1 VVSSSTAAATTTAT
15 TATATANNDAG
26 PAFRIAII
34 GSGLAALSAAV
45 FLEQELRRSAPLRH
59 GNSNGDDAQE
69 PKDSTCDGG
78 GDGSVESEQR
88 QGKSKRRKRRLNAGA
103 GAGAPRFPASAA
115 GGWEV
120 TIYERDGSLEA
131 RREGY
136 GLTLKYDPLGVLR
149 RLGVL
154 EDVCRRD
161 CPSRSHYALDEA
173 GRILGY
179 YGGAFSSLAGE
190 DARSSGAERGDP
202 SPSPAPPRRRRGQG
216 QRGNLRV
223 PRQEVRRVLLEKL
236 RSTSV
241 RWGHRLVRLEA
252 VAAGEHEGDGGERD
266 RPAVSPGSEE
276 RRRAT
281 RIRCVFE
288 NGTSAVADWVV
299 GADGIRSTVLAE
311 LHRLLLAEPPSLPAP
326 GGSDPRALPHQ
337 HHPNPTTIQQQK
349 APPLLPPRP
358 PALHRLGVRLIV
370 GLSALDD
377 GGEGAD
383 GDGDGGAS
391 AASDP
396 RLAPLLRERGF
407 YTLGS
412 RCGSRLFVM
421 PYSAP
426 APLRPRAPRR
436 YMWQLSFPE
445 PDFGEGKGGEN
456 GEGDE
461 KLPDQPREAEQEE
474 ATNGAKPKR
483 WEEESCTT
491 PRQILDEALER
502 CRGWHDPV
510 PLLLQSTPLDTVWS
524 TSLYDRDPG
533 ELFEYWRSLKKH
545 RLRRRPDGAAP
556 PAPGLPV
563 LVVGDALH
571 AMSCFKG
578 QGAHQALKDGQ
589 CAASHLARHLL
600 RRGGAGRRGGPAA
613 AAAEACHRELVQRAA
628 PAVLDSRRAARELHR
643 RGPRPPRSASSDNEN
658 GGGEAAP
665 PAGAP
670 SSSCGFAGVQDP
682 EMLPRLL
689 QALDAQGVRAG
700 TTRNLDAAV
709 GRVICELRMKEKDPA
724 IVPRHQAELSPPRP
738 ASPDPPW
745 TRSAAEAARRCDL
758 ARLRELSWA
767 AKDDRWMQG
776 PVDDEGNTC
785 LHLAAAATGNTCLH
799 LAAAAAAADAAS
811 DTGDI
816 GGGTPSER
824 RPPIGGDDFDAD
836 EAARPET
843 LQWLV
848 LEAGCSCRA
857 RNDRGQAPADLV
869 PLGDD
874 ASRRLLRELDRVQRG

>member
-1 VVSSSTAAATTTAT
+1 VVSSSTAAATTAT
-15 TATATANNDAG
+15 PPTATASSDGT
-26 PAFRIAII
+26 AFRIAII

-45 FLEQELRRSAPLRH
+45 FLEQELRRSAPLRR
-59 GNSNGDDAQE
+59 GNSNNDDDLE

-78 GDGSVESEQR
+78 DHGDGDGDNDGSVECEQR

-103 GAGAPRFPASAA
+103 GAPRLPASAA

-136 GLTLKYDPLGVLR
+136 GLTLKYDPRGVLR

-179 YGGAFSSLAGE
+179 YGGAFSSLASE
-190 DARSSGAERGDP
+190 ESGAERGDP
-202 SPSPAPPRRRRGQG
+202 SPSQSPPRRRRGQG

-223 PRQEVRRVLLEKL
+223 PRQEVRRVLLQKL

-252 VAAGEHEGDGGERD
+252 VVSEDEGESGERD
-266 RPAVSPGSEE
+266 RPAVSPGNEE

-288 NGTSAVADWVV
+288 NGTAAVADWVV
-299 GADGIRSTVLAE
+299 GADGIRSTVLSE
-311 LHRLLLAEPPSLPAP
+311 LHRLLLAEPPSVPAP

-337 HHPNPTTIQQQK
+337 HHPNPTIIQQHK
-349 APPLLPPRP
+349 APPLLLPHP

-370 GLSALDD
+370 GLSALD
-377 GGEGAD
+377 GGEGVEHR
-383 GDGDGGAS
+383 AS

-412 RCGSRLFVM
+412 GCGSRLFVM

-445 PDFGEGKGGEN
+445 PEIGEDGEGGES

-461 KLPDQPREAEQEE
+461 RLPDEPREAEEE
-474 ATNGAKPKR
+474 AANGPKPKR

-491 PRQILDEALER
+491 PRQILDQALER

-510 PLLLQSTPLDTVWS
+510 TLLLQSTPLDTVWS

-545 RLRRRPDGAAP
+545 QLSRRPDGAAP
-556 PAPGLPV
+556 PASGLPV
-563 LVVGDALH
+563 LVLGDALH

-600 RRGGAGRRGGPAA
+600 RRGRAGRRGGPAA

-643 RGPRPPRSASSDNEN
+643 RGPRPPRFAPGGSEN
-658 GGGEAAP
+658 GGGEPAP
-665 PAGAP
+665 PAGAS
-670 SSSCGFAGVQDP
+670 SSSCGFAGIQDP
-682 EMLPRLL
+682 EMLARLL

-700 TTRNLDAAV
+700 TTRDLDAAV
-709 GRVICELRMKEKDPA
+709 GRVIGELCLKEKDSA
-724 IVPRHQAELSPPRP
+724 IVAQHQAELSPPRP

-785 LHLAAAATGNTCLH
+785 LHLAAAATD
-799 LAAAAAAADAAS
+799 AVDAAC
-811 DTGDI
+811 DAGDI
-816 GGGTPSER
+816 GDATPSELR
-824 RPPIGGDDFDAD
+824 SPIIGDDLGAD
-836 EAARPET
+836 ESARPET

-857 RNDRGQAPADLV
+857 RNGRGQAPVDLV

-874 ASRRLLRELDRVQRG
+874 ASRRLLRELDRVRRG